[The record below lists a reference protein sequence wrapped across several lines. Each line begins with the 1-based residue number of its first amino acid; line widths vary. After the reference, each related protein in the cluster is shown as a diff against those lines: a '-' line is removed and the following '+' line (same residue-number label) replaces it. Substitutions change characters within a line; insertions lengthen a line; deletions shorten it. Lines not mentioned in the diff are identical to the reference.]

1 ELIVNQVKGKNTDKN
16 DLLKNYKNQVWDL
29 IEDLEAFSINSIP
42 RKKNEAAD
50 RLAAIGAAFDVV
62 ENIKSEKPQPH
73 IKVVVKPAVPD
84 NNTSWQVFENDQQIV
99 NFLQEEAEFSTRN
112 QDKLHQQ
119 YGDQV
124 VQLRTNKLPKGLITL
139 ESIFNLND

>member
-1 ELIVNQVKGKNTDKN
+1 F
-16 DLLKNYKNQVWDL
+16 
-29 IEDLEAFSINSIP
+29 EAFSIISIP

-62 ENIKSEKPQPH
+62 ESIKSEKTQPH
-73 IKVVVKPAVPD
+73 IKVVVRPAVPD

-112 QDKLHQQ
+112 QDKLEQ
-119 YGDQV
+119 
-124 VQLRTNKLPKGLITL
+124 
-139 ESIFNLND
+139 